1 MHTDKLRVMTCRDA
15 ADEVLKKWWRV
26 LPPEDLRLCLSK
38 LYDQSGND
46 TPEQKMRLNKLFWE
60 GPSSDQDAS

>member
-1 MHTDKLRVMTCRDA
+1 VVARF
-15 ADEVLKKWWRV
+15 
-26 LPPEDLRLCLSK
+26 RLCLSK

-60 GPSSDQDAS
+60 GPSSHQDAS

>member
-46 TPEQKMRLNKLFWE
+46 TPEQKMRLNKLF
-60 GPSSDQDAS
+60 